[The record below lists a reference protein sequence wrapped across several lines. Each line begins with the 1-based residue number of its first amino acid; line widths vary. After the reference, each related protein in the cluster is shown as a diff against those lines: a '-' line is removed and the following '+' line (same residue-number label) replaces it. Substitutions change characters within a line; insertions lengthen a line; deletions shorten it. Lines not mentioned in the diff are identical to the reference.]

1 MNDNSSPRFAA
12 KPTRTSL
19 PDWYPELL
27 DSVAS
32 HISTGHRRA
41 ITAAN
46 TEMLTTY
53 WSIGREIL
61 ARQHREGWGTKVI
74 ARLSADLKDRFPTA
88 KGYSPR
94 NLRYMR
100 TFAVAWPDPPIGQRC
115 AAQLP
120 WRHHMV
126 LMDKLDTADLRLW
139 YAETAVEHGWSRDVL
154 ALQIDTGFHRR
165 AGKAVTNFAAA
176 IPDEG
181 SDRAQQATR
190 DPYLFDFIEATGKL
204 RERELEQGL
213 IDHIGKFLV
222 ELGQGFA
229 FVGRQVRLELAGEEF
244 YCDLLFYHLELRCF
258 VVIEL
263 KSVRFDPAFLGQLNL
278 YTAVV
283 DDVLAKPGDKPTI
296 GLLLCRSK
304 NDVVAE
310 YALRGYRVPLGV
322 SEWVTAANES
332 LPKEVASVL
341 PSVAE
346 LEAELAAGPEEL

>member
-1 MNDNSSPRFAA
+1 MNDNTSPRFAA
-12 KPTRTSL
+12 KPTRTSM

-27 DSVAS
+27 DSVAT
-32 HISTGHRRA
+32 HITTGRRRA
-41 ITAAN
+41 VSAAN
-46 TEMLTTY
+46 AEL
-53 WSIGREIL
+53 L
-61 ARQHREGWGTKVI
+61 ATNVR
-74 ARLSADLKDRFPTA
+74 TA
-88 KGYSPR
+88 
-94 NLRYMR
+94 M
-100 TFAVAWPDPPIGQRC
+100 
-115 AAQLP
+115 
-120 WRHHMV
+120 
-126 LMDKLDTADLRLW
+126 
-139 YAETAVEHGWSRDVL
+139 
-154 ALQIDTGFHRR
+154 
-165 AGKAVTNFAAA
+165 
-176 IPDEG
+176 PDEG
-181 SDRAQQATR
+181 PDLAQQATR
-190 DPYLFDFIEATGKL
+190 DPYLFDFVGTPEKA

-229 FVGRQVRLELAGEEF
+229 FVGRQVRLELAGDEF

-310 YALRGYRVPLGV
+310 YALRGYRVPPGV

>member
-1 MNDNSSPRFAA
+1 MNDNTSPRFAA
-12 KPTRTSL
+12 KPTRTSM

-46 TEMLTTY
+46 TEMLATY
-53 WSIGREIL
+53 WSIGQEIL
-61 ARQHREGWGTKVI
+61 TRQNQEGWGAKVI
-74 ARLSADLKDRFPTA
+74 DRLSADLKDRFPTA

-94 NLRYMR
+94 NLKYMR
-100 TFAVAWPDPPIGQRC
+100 AFAVAWPDHTFVQRSV
-115 AAQLP
+115 AQLP
-120 WRHHMV
+120 WRHHV
-126 LMDKLDTADLRLW
+126 ALLEKLSDAKSRLW
-139 YAETAVEHGWSRDVL
+139 YAQAAIEHGWSRDVL

-165 AGKAVTNFAAA
+165 AGKAVTNFATA

-181 SDRAQQATR
+181 SDLAQQATR
-190 DPYLFDFIEATGKL
+190 DPYLFDFVEATEKIH
-204 RERELEQGL
+204 ERELEQGL
-213 IDHIGKFLV
+213 IDHIGKFLI

-322 SEWVTAANES
+322 SEWVTAASES

-346 LEAELAAGPEEL
+346 LEAELAAGPEKL